1 MRPGH
6 GQSMILTSLGA
17 MDLRWRYLALA
28 SVFVVAITPMMPV
41 LVVRAP
47 GSTAGSMPTT
57 GMESSARRLSAQTA
71 VAVLQ
76 AMTMAFTSFLRRCE
90 TSACVR
96 SRMKSSVLSPQGAK
110 PQSAA

>member
-1 MRPGH
+1 
-6 GQSMILTSLGA
+6 MILTSLGA

-76 AMTMAFTSFLRRCE
+76 AMTIILTSCFESQRPACNANER
-90 TSACVR
+90 TS
-96 SRMKSSVLSPQGAK
+96 SSVRVP
-110 PQSAA
+110 